1 MGVETLA
8 VTFKDVTAADLDTLV
23 PLMGAYYEFD
33 DIPFDAAKARKA
45 VIGLLEN
52 DSLGKAWLISQGN
65 AIAGYVVITYDY
77 GLESGGREAFIDELY
92 LKADHRGQGIG
103 RKTILFLE
111 RFCASVGVRTLLLGV
126 EPENTEAQAFYQAV
140 GFEDRRLRMMTK
152 RIMKADSKH

>member
-1 MGVETLA
+1 VELEKLA
-8 VTFKDVTAADLDTLV
+8 VAFKDVTAADLDTLV
-23 PLMGAYYEFD
+23 PLMRAYYEYD
-33 DIPFDAAKARKA
+33 GIPFEAARARKA

-65 AIAGYVVITYDY
+65 EIAGYVVITYDY

-92 LKADHRGQGIG
+92 LKAGYRGQGIG
-103 RKTILFLE
+103 RKTIQFVE

-140 GFEDRRLRMMTK
+140 GFEDRRLQMMTK
-152 RIMKADSKH
+152 RIATEEQTR

>member
-1 MGVETLA
+1 VGVETLA

-23 PLMGAYYEFD
+23 PLMDAYYEFD
-33 DIPFDAAKARKA
+33 GIPFDAARARKA

-52 DSLGKAWLISQGN
+52 DSLGKAWLISQEN
-65 AIAGYVVITYDY
+65 AVAGYVVITYDY

-92 LKADHRGQGIG
+92 LKTDYRGQGIG
-103 RKTILFLE
+103 RKTIVFLE
-111 RFCASVGVRTLLLGV
+111 QFCASVGVRTLLLGV

-152 RIMKADSKH
+152 RIATEEQTR